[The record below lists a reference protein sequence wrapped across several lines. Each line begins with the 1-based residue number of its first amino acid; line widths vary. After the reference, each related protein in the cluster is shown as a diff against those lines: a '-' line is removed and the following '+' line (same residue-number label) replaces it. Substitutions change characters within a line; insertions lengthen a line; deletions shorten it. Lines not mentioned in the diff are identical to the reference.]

1 MEPSPSSSSPAA
13 ARRWSPEVRRVRK
26 RALEEVLEQVQ
37 RAVEMLRD
45 ADADLGVSLSES
57 EDAAAAAPEGEDREG
72 GVGDGADDA
81 ATSSVAS
88 DSDYETAQM
97 CDLLKSK
104 VESLDFLKKLN
115 GVQKSVYQDGAVE
128 PDSSWDIIK
137 AVDLW
142 EDGDPDDGYVLV
154 KQEDVVDGITSYM
167 AAYLLSLKKT
177 KDLSPDQ
184 LQRALRKT
192 FSAEKKKS
200 RIRKAWDGTKVIY
213 NVASW
218 GATAV
223 GVYNNRALLTVTSTA
238 FRTSCRV
245 VSKFL

>member
-1 MEPSPSSSSPAA
+1 
-13 ARRWSPEVRRVRK
+13 V
-26 RALEEVLEQVQ
+26 
-37 RAVEMLRD
+37 
-45 ADADLGVSLSES
+45 
-57 EDAAAAAPEGEDREG
+57 
-72 GVGDGADDA
+72 
-81 ATSSVAS
+81 
-88 DSDYETAQM
+88 
-97 CDLLKSK
+97 
-104 VESLDFLKKLN
+104 
-115 GVQKSVYQDGAVE
+115 
-128 PDSSWDIIK
+128 K

-142 EDGDPDDGYVLV
+142 EDDDPDDGYVLV
-154 KQEDVVDGITSYM
+154 KQEDVVDGITSFM

-184 LQRALRKT
+184 LQNALRKT

-223 GVYNNRALLTVTSTA
+223 GVYNNRALLTVATTA

-245 VSKFL
+245 ISKFL